1 MTNENLSEEEAKDII
16 RGFQEGRSNV
26 HTFFTNVVKA
36 EDTTKTGNLS
46 TDELGL
52 SHLPVR
58 TYKELELF
66 SRDIADEESWADYF
80 QKMAEIQTSTSL
92 SKDAILMKLV
102 VTTKKELADMTPKDK
117 KKNKGW
123 FKKDDAEPQQT
134 QI

>member
-1 MTNENLSEEEAKDII
+1 MTNENLSEEEAKDIL

-36 EDTTKTGNLS
+36 DDTTKTGNLNQ
-46 TDELGL
+46 DELGL

-66 SRDIADEESWADYF
+66 SRDIADETEWADYF

-102 VTTKKELADMTPKDK
+102 VTTKKELADMTPKEK

-123 FKKDDAEPQQT
+123 FKKDDEPQQT